1 MPHWARPKGVTSGR
15 RRKSEVGAVPAV
27 WLAGLSCRF
36 SVSVQGFPGRTPMP
50 SPQLLVLFGSQTGTA
65 QDVSERL
72 GREARRR
79 RLCCRVQALDSY
91 PVVNLI
97 NEPLV
102 IFVCATTGQGDPPD
116 NMKNFWRFIFRK
128 NLPSTSLCRMDFV
141 VLGLGDSSY
150 AKYNFVAKKLHRRL
164 LQLGGSALLPMCLG
178 DDQHE
183 LGPDAAIDP
192 WLRDL
197 WEKVLELCPVPRDL
211 PVIPP
216 GVPLPSRFALHFLR
230 EDPGTRSEEQR
241 AASPGSQGPPSEL
254 QPFLAP
260 VVANQRVT
268 GPSHFQDVRL
278 IDFDITGSGIS
289 FAAGDVVLIQPSNS
303 AAHVQQFCQVLGLN
317 PDQRFT
323 LQPRE
328 PGVPCPPRLPQPCS
342 VRHLVSRYLDIASV
356 PRRSFFELLA
366 CLSAHELEREK
377 LLEFSS
383 AQGQEELHEYC
394 SRPRRTILEVLCDFP
409 HTAGAIPPDY
419 LLDLIPAIRPRAFS
433 IASSLLVHPSRLQIL
448 VAVVQY
454 QTRLREP
461 RRGLC
466 SSWLASL
473 DPGQGAARVPLW
485 VRPGGLAFPETPDTP
500 VIMVGPGTGV
510 APFRAAIQERVA
522 QGRTGERTG
531 VPGQGHSQAGL
542 TEAGGPCPDW
552 RLPCISPRKHLGFWL
567 PPAGPG
573 LLLGGGVAG
582 PGEEGLPDP
591 GHGLLPGAGGCAWEP
606 GVGGRPSGSAPPIS
620 HPAGAEGVRAAPA
633 PGAGA
638 ARVGAAGPPG
648 RLLLPGRVS
657 RAWDVAGVGPAP
669 RVSAS
674 LSPVRMALQQRQVH
688 AGRRLGSPDVHLPGG
703 GRALWPRCGR
713 LPGQAPAD
721 AALPD

>member
-1 MPHWARPKGVTSGR
+1 
-15 RRKSEVGAVPAV
+15 
-27 WLAGLSCRF
+27 
-36 SVSVQGFPGRTPMP
+36 MP

-79 RLCCRVQALDSY
+79 RLGCRVQALDSY

-102 IFVCATTGQGDPPD
+102 IFVCATAGQGDPPD
-116 NMKNFWRFIFRK
+116 NMKNFWKFIFRK
-128 NLPSTSLCRMDFV
+128 NLPSTSLCRMDFA

-164 LQLGGSALLPMCLG
+164 LQLGGSALLPLCLG

-183 LGPDAAIDP
+183 LGPDAAVDP

-197 WEKVLELCPVPRDL
+197 WEKVLELYPVPQDL
-211 PVIPP
+211 SVIPP
-216 GVPLPSRFALHFLR
+216 GVPLPSKFTLHFLQ
-230 EDPGTRSEEQR
+230 EAPTMCSEEQG
-241 AASPGSQGPPSEL
+241 AASPDSQGPPSEL

-260 VVANQRVT
+260 MVTNQRVT
-268 GPSHFQDVRL
+268 GPLHFQDVRL
-278 IDFDITGSGIS
+278 IEFDITGSGIS

-317 PDQRFT
+317 PDQCFT

-328 PGVPCPPRLPQPCS
+328 PDVPCPLRLPQPCS
-342 VRHLVSRYLDIASV
+342 MQHLVSQYLDITSV

-366 CLSAHELEREK
+366 CLSVHEVEREK

-383 AQGQEELHEYC
+383 ARGQEELHEYC

-419 LLDLIPAIRPRAFS
+419 LLDLIPPIRPRAFS
-433 IASSLLVHPSRLQIL
+433 IASSLLAYPSRLQIL

-454 QTRLREP
+454 QTRLKEP

-473 DPGQGAARVPLW
+473 DPGRGPVRVPLW
-485 VRPGGLAFPETPDTP
+485 VQPGGLAFPETPDTP

-522 QGRTGERTG
+522 QGRTGNILFFGCRWRDQDFYWEAEWQDLERKG
-531 VPGQGHSQAGL
+531 CL
-542 TEAGGPCPDW
+542 TLVTAFSREQPCPSPTLQERKVYVQH
-552 RLPCISPRKHLGFWL
+552 RLRELGPLVWELLDRQGAFFYL
-567 PPAGPG
+567 AGNAKSMPADVSEA
-573 LLLGGGVAG
+573 LTSVFQ
-582 PGEEGLPDP
+582 EEGGLSGPD
-591 GHGLLPGAGGCAWEP
+591 
-606 GVGGRPSGSAPPIS
+606 
-620 HPAGAEGVRAAPA
+620 AGAYL
-633 PGAGA
+633 
-638 ARVGAAGPPG
+638 AR
-648 RLLLPGRVS
+648 LQ
-657 RAWDVAGVGPAP
+657 
-669 RVSAS
+669 
-674 LSPVRMALQQRQVH
+674 RMLRFQTETWA
-688 AGRRLGSPDVHLPGG
+688 
-703 GRALWPRCGR
+703 
-713 LPGQAPAD
+713 
-721 AALPD
+721 

>member
-1 MPHWARPKGVTSGR
+1 
-15 RRKSEVGAVPAV
+15 
-27 WLAGLSCRF
+27 
-36 SVSVQGFPGRTPMP
+36 MP

-79 RLCCRVQALDSY
+79 RLGCRVQALDSY

-102 IFVCATTGQGDPPD
+102 IFVCATAGQGDPPD
-116 NMKNFWRFIFRK
+116 NMKNFWKFIFRK
-128 NLPSTSLCRMDFV
+128 NLPSTSLCRMDFA

-164 LQLGGSALLPMCLG
+164 LQLGGSALLPLCLG

-183 LGPDAAIDP
+183 LGPDAAVDP

-197 WEKVLELCPVPRDL
+197 WEKVLELYPVPQDL
-211 PVIPP
+211 SVIPP
-216 GVPLPSRFALHFLR
+216 GVPLPSKFTLHFLQ
-230 EDPGTRSEEQR
+230 EAPTMCSEEQG
-241 AASPGSQGPPSEL
+241 AASPDSQGPPSEL

-260 VVANQRVT
+260 MVTNQRVT
-268 GPSHFQDVRL
+268 GPLHFQDVRL
-278 IDFDITGSGIS
+278 IEFDITGSGIS

-317 PDQRFT
+317 PDQCFT

-328 PGVPCPPRLPQPCS
+328 PDVPCPLRLPQPCS
-342 VRHLVSRYLDIASV
+342 MQHLVSQYLDITSV

-366 CLSAHELEREK
+366 CLSVHEVEREK

-383 AQGQEELHEYC
+383 ARGQEELHEYC

-419 LLDLIPAIRPRAFS
+419 LLDLIPPIRPRAFS
-433 IASSLLVHPSRLQIL
+433 IASSLLAYPSRLQIL

-454 QTRLREP
+454 QTRLKEP

-473 DPGQGAARVPLW
+473 DPGRGPVRVPLW
-485 VRPGGLAFPETPDTP
+485 VQPGGLAFPETPDTP

-522 QGRTGERTG
+522 QGRTGNILFFGCRWRDQDFYWEAEWQDLERKGCLTLVTAFSREQERKVYVQHRLRELG
-531 VPGQGHSQAGL
+531 PLVWELLDRQGAFFYLAGNAKSMPADVSEAL
-542 TEAGGPCPDW
+542 T
-552 RLPCISPRKHLGFWL
+552 SVFQ
-567 PPAGPG
+567 
-573 LLLGGGVAG
+573 
-582 PGEEGLPDP
+582 EEGGLSGPD
-591 GHGLLPGAGGCAWEP
+591 
-606 GVGGRPSGSAPPIS
+606 
-620 HPAGAEGVRAAPA
+620 AGAYL
-633 PGAGA
+633 
-638 ARVGAAGPPG
+638 AR
-648 RLLLPGRVS
+648 LQ
-657 RAWDVAGVGPAP
+657 
-669 RVSAS
+669 
-674 LSPVRMALQQRQVH
+674 RMLRFQTETWA
-688 AGRRLGSPDVHLPGG
+688 
-703 GRALWPRCGR
+703 
-713 LPGQAPAD
+713 
-721 AALPD
+721 